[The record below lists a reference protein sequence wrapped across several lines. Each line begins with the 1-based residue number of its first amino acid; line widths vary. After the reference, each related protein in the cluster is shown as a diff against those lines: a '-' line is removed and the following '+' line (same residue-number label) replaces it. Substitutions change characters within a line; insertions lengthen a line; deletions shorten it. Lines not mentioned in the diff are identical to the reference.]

1 MDSQI
6 RNKMVDFEVPP
17 PAGTWEKLS
26 DRLDEWQHDRF
37 MATKMESIAID
48 PPPPAWDNIL
58 ARLNEGAANKGVVRT
73 MPLRKW
79 LVAASLIGVLAV
91 SAYLLLNPKNNGA
104 SEISVVQTPVNPA
117 PENTTVQPTQENS
130 GAEMTTLDNRSTSS
144 LLASMSTSLVRKARR
159 AMMAIDE
166 MPEADTR
173 RSQTSEKAHHQTAN
187 NDLGVLS
194 ASTAG
199 TNSDRYYNLLDENGN
214 LVRVSKKLSSLECV
228 IKNGMVVPLDDK
240 TATGDEDCTE
250 KVKEWHKIM
259 SSAPAI
265 TSPLDLLQVLS
276 SGK

>member
-17 PAGTWEKLS
+17 PAGTWENLS

-58 ARLNEGAANKGVVRT
+58 ARLEEATPDKGLVRT
-73 MPLRKW
+73 MPLRRW
-79 LVAASLIGVLAV
+79 LVAASLIGILAV
-91 SAYLLLNPKNNGA
+91 SAYLLLTQKNNGG
-104 SEISVVQTPVNPA
+104 SESSVVQTPVNPT
-117 PENTTVQPTQENS
+117 PENNTVQPALENNS
-130 GAEMTTLDNRSTSS
+130 ATMTTLDNQSTSS

-159 AMMAIDE
+159 AMMAIE
-166 MPEADTR
+166 SMPEEDSR

-187 NDLGVLS
+187 NDLGVMA
-194 ASTAG
+194 ASNAG

>member
-26 DRLDEWQHDRF
+26 DRLNEWQHDRV
-37 MATKMESIAID
+37 MATKMESIAIE

-58 ARLNEGAANKGVVRT
+58 ARLNEAAPRKGVVRT
-73 MPLRKW
+73 LPLRKW
-79 LVAASLIGVLAV
+79 LVAASLIGVFAV
-91 SAYLLLNPKNNGA
+91 SAYLLLTSRNKGG
-104 SEISVVQTPVNPA
+104 SENSVAQTPVNPV
-117 PENTTVQPTQENS
+117 PENNAAQPVLENNK
-130 GAEMTTLDNRSTSS
+130 AEITTLDNHSSGS

-159 AMMAIDE
+159 AMMAIEDK
-166 MPEADTR
+166 PEENST
-173 RSQTSEKAHHQTAN
+173 RSQTSEKAHHQMAS
-187 NDLGVLS
+187 NDLGILS

-214 LVRVSKKLSSLECV
+214 LVRVSKKLSSLDCV
-228 IKNGMVVPLDDK
+228 IKNGMVVPLDDQ
-240 TATGDEDCTE
+240 TTSEDEDCTE

-259 SSAPAI
+259 RSAPAI